1 MTVEGLL
8 FSKNGGGASITLGYR
23 TKDDSTTSYVAAEH
37 MVNKPGGTRIALSVS
52 LSLCLSLCVRLSD
65 KHWSTLLRQR
75 VPTKA
80 EAALI

>member
-37 MVNKPGGTRIALSVS
+37 MVNKPGGTRALRSRS
-52 LSLCLSLCVRLSD
+52 LFSLWSCLMSG
-65 KHWSTLLRQR
+65 WSTK
-75 VPTKA
+75 VS